1 MSQRRKPSNTRV
13 KTLFRVFISL
23 VAIAVMLY
31 AGKMAV
37 KFCLGLFVDGFVV
50 TLPGYE
56 SPIISES
63 DIPKATA
70 PKDGDHTVIVEVA
83 RTDMLATGDL
93 MLHLPIIRSAKSGK
107 TYDFSSIFQYLNRY
121 INQADYAV
129 VNLETT
135 LSGTDGLE
143 YTGYPKFNS
152 PDAITTAVKNVGF
165 DMMLTGNNH
174 CYDYGTPGLKRT
186 LQTIKDA
193 GLAPLGTTES
203 NDEPKFAVKDVGGI
217 KIGMICY
224 TYGEIGDKA
233 DRPSVNGLPTD
244 SAAAGLINV
253 FDYSK
258 LDAFYSDMKSQIASM
273 EAMGA
278 ETIVLFIHWG
288 EEYTTKSNEK
298 QAAIAQKMCDLGV
311 DVIVGGH
318 PHVVQ
323 PMELLSSTTD
333 SDHKTICLYS
343 TGNFLSNQRAT
354 NISLT
359 TGHSED
365 SLLFTFTFVKYSDG
379 TVVVESV
386 DLLPTWVLIRG
397 SGDNRKYQILPLDQ
411 TVADWKTTFDLSKG
425 QMEDAQ
431 ASFNR
436 TSKIVKS
443 GLDQVKAYLA
453 QAKAERAG
461 AGYLAPGVG

>member
-83 RTDMLATGDL
+83 RADMLATGDL

-152 PDAITTAVKNVGF
+152 PDAITTAVKDVGF

-203 NDEPKFAVKDVGGI
+203 NDEPKFAVKDVDGI

-278 ETIVLFIHWG
+278 ETVVLFIHWG

-411 TVADWKTTFDLSKG
+411 TVADWKTTFDLSKS

>member
-83 RTDMLATGDL
+83 RADMLATGDL

-152 PDAITTAVKNVGF
+152 PDAITTAVKDVGF

-203 NDEPKFAVKDVGGI
+203 NDEPKFAVKDVDGI

-258 LDAFYSDMKSQIASM
+258 LDTFYSDIKSQIASM

-278 ETIVLFIHWG
+278 ETVVLFIHWG

-333 SDHKTICLYS
+333 PDHKTICLYS

-411 TVADWKTTFDLSKG
+411 TVADWKTTFDLSKS

>member
-1 MSQRRKPSNTRV
+1 MNQRRKPSNTRV

-83 RTDMLATGDL
+83 RADMLATGDL

-152 PDAITTAVKNVGF
+152 PDAITTAVKDVGF

-203 NDEPKFAVKDVGGI
+203 NDEPKFAVKDVDGI

-278 ETIVLFIHWG
+278 ETVVLFIHWG

-333 SDHKTICLYS
+333 PDHKTICLYS

-411 TVADWKTTFDLSKG
+411 TVADWKTTFDLSKS
-425 QMEDAQ
+425 QIEDAQ

>member
-83 RTDMLATGDL
+83 RADMLATGDL

-152 PDAITTAVKNVGF
+152 PDAITTAVKDVGF

-203 NDEPKFAVKDVGGI
+203 NDEPKFAVKDVDGI

-278 ETIVLFIHWG
+278 ETVVLFIHWG

-411 TVADWKTTFDLSKG
+411 TVADWKTTFDLSKS

-436 TSKIVKS
+436 TSKIVQS

>member
-83 RTDMLATGDL
+83 RADMLATGDL

-152 PDAITTAVKNVGF
+152 PDAITTAVKDVGF

-203 NDEPKFAVKDVGGI
+203 NDEPKFAVKNVDGI

-253 FDYSK
+253 FDYNK

-278 ETIVLFIHWG
+278 ETVVLFIHWG

-333 SDHKTICLYS
+333 PDHKTICLYS

-411 TVADWKTTFDLSKG
+411 TVADWKTTFDLSKR

>member
-83 RTDMLATGDL
+83 RADMLATGDL

-152 PDAITTAVKNVGF
+152 PDAITTAVKDVGF

-203 NDEPKFAVKDVGGI
+203 NDEPKFAVKDVDGI

-253 FDYSK
+253 FDYNK

-278 ETIVLFIHWG
+278 ETVVLFIHWG

-333 SDHKTICLYS
+333 PDHKTICLYS

-411 TVADWKTTFDLSKG
+411 TVADWKTTFDLSKS

>member
-83 RTDMLATGDL
+83 RADMLATGDL

-152 PDAITTAVKNVGF
+152 PDAITTAVKDVGF

-203 NDEPKFAVKDVGGI
+203 NDEPKFAVKDVDGI

-253 FDYSK
+253 FDYNK

-278 ETIVLFIHWG
+278 ETVVLFIHWG

-411 TVADWKTTFDLSKG
+411 TVADWKTTFDLSKS

>member
-83 RTDMLATGDL
+83 RADMLATGDL

-152 PDAITTAVKNVGF
+152 PDAITTAVKDVGF

-174 CYDYGTPGLKRT
+174 CNDYGTPGLKRT

-203 NDEPKFAVKDVGGI
+203 NDEPKFAVKDVDGI

-278 ETIVLFIHWG
+278 ETVVLFIHWG

-411 TVADWKTTFDLSKG
+411 TVADWKTTFDLSKS

-443 GLDQVKAYLA
+443 GLDQVKTYLA